1 MSNPH
6 HGEDV
11 IDRGGGTGTENHD
24 PNEKVPENGYYRAF
38 RRHPR
43 ELLGGMDR
51 QAGDVFGCWPSPRVC
66 DVLWFG
72 PC

>member
-1 MSNPH
+1 MSTPH

-11 IDRGGGTGTENHD
+11 IDRGDATDNQEHD
-24 PNEKVPENGYYRAF
+24 KDDTITKKGYYRAY

-51 QAGDVFGCWPSPRVC
+51 DAGVKFGCWPSPKVC
-66 DVLWFG
+66 DVLWIG